1 MTSKKYYAEKLIGC
15 IQCPQCRSNA
25 EQGFDLDTL
34 YCSHCGTQHFSLG
47 DLPCL
52 FPAGVHQKLI
62 WQHQTANLQY
72 MAHQGLMNLQESLS
86 RYDLTNTSRQRL
98 ANIQTANQ
106 TNLDSILA
114 LLRKH
119 GITPTPNEQLGQMNP
134 GDISEYFDLVFRD
147 WAWDST
153 ENPNQENTS
162 ALQRIMQS
170 IDELP
175 TKPQRILVLGAGAGR
190 LSWDIHTQLKPEFTV
205 ALDSNPL
212 LLAVAS
218 ELIYN
223 QKPLTFGEFKN
234 FPQINFPVTETWTLN
249 SVDDAERLRD
259 SWFLMGANAWQLPF
273 SKNAFDLIIT
283 PWFIDV
289 NGGDVRD
296 LIGLIH
302 EQLTIDGHW
311 INSGPLL
318 FTRHLPTQLKYTSTE
333 IKEFIELSGFILG
346 SEKINNTGYLLSPL
360 ESRFREE
367 QVWTFSA
374 QKKIP
379 SIETIIQTHAWLIMH
394 HLPIPKI
401 NFICQ
406 DSHPLIDIILDKV
419 DGIRSINNVCFEIAM
434 QIPEGIAVK
443 DVVVT
448 LFGQIISE
456 QGQHQ

>member
-1 MTSKKYYAEKLIGC
+1 MTSNKHYAKKLTGC
-15 IQCPQCRSNA
+15 IQCPQCGSNTQ
-25 EQGFDLDTL
+25 QGFDLDTL
-34 YCSHCGTQHFSLG
+34 HCSHCGTQHFSLG
-47 DLPCL
+47 DVPCL
-52 FPAGVHQKLI
+52 FPAGAHHKLI
-62 WQHQTANLQY
+62 WQHQTATLQY
-72 MAHQGLMNLQESLS
+72 MAHQGLAALQESLS

-98 ANIQTANQ
+98 ADIQTANQ
-106 TNLDSILA
+106 INLESILT
-114 LLRKH
+114 LLQKH
-119 GITPTPNEQLGQMNP
+119 GVTPAANEQLGQMNP
-134 GDISEYFDLVFRD
+134 GDMSEYFDLVFRD

-153 ENPNQENTS
+153 EKPNQENAS

-170 IDELP
+170 IAALP
-175 TKPQRILVLGAGAGR
+175 EKPQRILVLGAGAGR

-212 LLAVAS
+212 LLAAAS

-223 QKPLTFGEFKN
+223 QNPLTFGEFKN
-234 FPQINFPVTETWTLN
+234 FPQINFPVTQNWTLN
-249 SVDDAERLRD
+249 AVNDSERLRD
-259 SWFLMGANAWQLPF
+259 SWFLMGANVWQLPF
-273 SKNAFDLIIT
+273 TKNTFDLIIT

-302 EQLTIDGHW
+302 EQLTNNGHW

-333 IKEFIELSGFILG
+333 IKEFIELSGFTFN
-346 SEKINNTGYLLSPL
+346 SEEINNAGYLISPL
-360 ESRFREE
+360 EARFREE

-394 HLPIPKI
+394 HLPIPNI

-406 DSHPLIDIILDKV
+406 DSHPLIDTILEKV
-419 DGIRSINNVCFEIAM
+419 DGMRSINDMCFEIAM
-434 QIPEGIAVK
+434 HIPEGIAVK

-448 LFGQIISE
+448 LFGQIISDQAQYE
-456 QGQHQ
+456 